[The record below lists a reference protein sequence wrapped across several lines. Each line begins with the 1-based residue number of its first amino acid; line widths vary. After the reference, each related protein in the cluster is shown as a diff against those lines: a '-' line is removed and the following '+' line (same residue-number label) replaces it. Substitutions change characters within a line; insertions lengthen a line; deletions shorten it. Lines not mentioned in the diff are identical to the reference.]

1 MTLQKTNNLN
11 TNQTTRLSVQ
21 VTLYGLSFL
30 FRFEN
35 EAPAHLITKEFEVA
49 RTPEEILLEIE
60 KLFAEEP
67 LLKQPIEKV
76 TLIFGTSYYTLVPTT
91 LFDENKISEY
101 LKFNTKILP
110 NDFVSF
116 DEVENHALNVV
127 YVPFVNMTNFFFE
140 KFGHF
145 HYFHCA
151 TILLKYFLDK
161 EKYNLD
167 PKVFLHVEREHFDC
181 IIVKNGKPLLCN
193 SYPYKTPE
201 DFAYFVL
208 FAMEQLNLNPNSVKI
223 GLCGRVQKNDAN
235 YEILYHYVRHIYF
248 LEDASLVPIENAENH
263 QQFILKITS

>member
-1 MTLQKTNNLN
+1 MILQKTNNLN

-30 FRFEN
+30 LLSEKGQKTK
-35 EAPAHLITKEFEVA
+35 LISKEFEVA
-49 RTPEEILLEIE
+49 RTPEELLLEIE
-60 KLFAEEP
+60 KLFTEE
-67 LLKQPIEKV
+67 LVLKQPFEKV
-76 TLIFGTSYYTLVPTT
+76 DVIFCTSYYTLVPTT
-91 LFDENKISEY
+91 LFDENKASEY

-116 DEVENHALNVV
+116 DEVENHDVNVV
-127 YVPFVNMTNFFFE
+127 YIPFVNITNFFFE

-145 HYFHCA
+145 QYFHCV
-151 TILLKYFLDK
+151 TLLLKYFLNK
-161 EKYNLD
+161 EKYN
-167 PKVFLHVEREHFDC
+167 PEPNVFLHVEREHFDC

-208 FAMEQLNLNPNSVKI
+208 FAMEQLTLNPNSVKV
-223 GLCGRVQKNDAN
+223 GLCGKIQKDDAN
-235 YEILYHYVRHIYF
+235 YEILYHYVRHVYF
-248 LEDASLVPIENAENH
+248 LEDTTLVPIENVENH